1 MNTALKFSSL
11 HVHQFVQAQVEAA
24 LRPHGFLFDLARSM
38 WIRSLSS
45 GIEHLVTLPT
55 DIAGNHGPVVVTANL
70 GVHYRPLVRALA
82 QPHDPRRAHN
92 LATFTR
98 NVGQLSAKRAWRDWI
113 IRDVA
118 DAERI
123 AHRLAARV
131 ISVGLPWLT
140 KFDSLT
146 AVCEGFRMYGRED
159 QRQHSVPRLEQ
170 MLAAEANDDP
180 PAADG
185 AASVGEPAIFALRMD
200 REELAWHCDE

>member
-11 HVHQFVQAQVEAA
+11 RVHQFVQEQVEST
-24 LRPHGFLFDLARSM
+24 LKPHGFVFDLARGL
-38 WIRSLSS
+38 WTRSLPS

-70 GVHYRPLVRALA
+70 GVHFRPLVRALA
-82 QPHDPRRAHN
+82 HPHDPRRAHN

-123 AHRLAARV
+123 ARRLAARV
-131 ISVGLPWLT
+131 VSVGLPWLT
-140 KFDSLT
+140 KFDCLA
-146 AVCEGFRMYGRED
+146 AVCDGFRTFGRED
-159 QRQHSVPRLEQ
+159 HRQHSVPRLEQ
-170 MLAAEANDDP
+170 MLAAEANGD
-180 PAADG
+180 AATADRLVVG
-185 AASVGEPAIFALRMD
+185 GEPAILSLHIN
-200 REELAWHCDE
+200 REEFAWHCDD